1 MQGLRFTFGGFF
13 PGTPDTLALLL
24 TVTVGEVALGRGV
37 AFGVTSRGVVKGP
50 HA

>member
-1 MQGLRFTFGGFF
+1 MQGLRFTFGVFF